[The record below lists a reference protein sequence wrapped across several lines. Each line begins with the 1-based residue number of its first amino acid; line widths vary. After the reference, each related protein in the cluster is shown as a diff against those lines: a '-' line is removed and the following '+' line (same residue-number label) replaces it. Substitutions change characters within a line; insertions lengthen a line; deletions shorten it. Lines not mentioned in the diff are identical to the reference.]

1 MGNEQFFYE
10 NDRKV
15 NGKVCR
21 ILLWLSL
28 VFPALFLLSYLHV
41 FRLSIRELCL
51 ITPIGLLCTIM
62 PTLLRRFNIS
72 VQALK
77 YISIISLSLVIAI
90 MGSNANIG
98 IYITYILALAISCMY
113 FDAKFTRNMAILGYV
128 CLVVAV
134 FFRSQNVTLVAG
146 DTPMKWFRG
155 YVMGFTIEYI
165 ALSAVCIAISKATRN
180 LLENVQD
187 RDKIQAVLGSCE
199 NASGNLLESVERLHN
214 SLDESRNGNAVV
226 ADFAEKTMTDCMS
239 NQEYVHDTVEEIQKM
254 AGSIDTIIQ
263 KTNNMK
269 EVATQTYEST
279 HSYIQVMNDA
289 VSSMDVISHST
300 NDTLHTI
307 QILEDRVQH
316 IEELTNTIIAIANQT
331 SLLSLNESQEA
342 ARAGENGRGFAVVA
356 EEVRKLA
363 EQSHDAVGS
372 ITSHV
377 ESIRKSVA
385 DASASITNG
394 SQSVETGLEKIRVA
408 KAEAE
413 KLGSIQETSLQAA
426 EDIFGSGQET
436 KDSVNDVVEKAH
448 RMTALMEH
456 SSEMVQDIRNRLDD
470 QDALLQDM
478 EQVFHQVSDVS
489 RQLKDIVADKEAS
502 GDTGME

>member
-1 MGNEQFFYE
+1 MGSEQFFYE

-15 NGKVCR
+15 NAKVCR
-21 ILLWLSL
+21 ILMWLSL

-41 FRLSIRELCL
+41 FRLSIKELCL
-51 ITPIGLLCTIM
+51 ITPIGLLCTLM
-62 PTLLRRFNIS
+62 PTVLKHLNIP
-72 VQALK
+72 VQVLK

-113 FDAKFTRNMAILGYV
+113 FDAKFTRNMAVLGYI
-128 CLVVAV
+128 CLVAAV
-134 FFRSQNVTLVAG
+134 FFRSQNVTLAAG

-180 LLENVQD
+180 LLESVQD
-187 RDKIQAVLGSCE
+187 REKIQAVLGSCE
-199 NASGNLLESVERLHN
+199 NASGNLVNSVGQLHESLGQ
-214 SLDESRNGNAVV
+214 SRDGNAVV
-226 ADFAEKTMTDCMS
+226 ADFAEQTMNDCMS

-263 KTNNMK
+263 KTHNMK
-269 EVATQTYEST
+269 EVAAQTYEST
-279 HSYIQVMNDA
+279 HSYIQVMDDA
-289 VSSMDVISHST
+289 VSSMDIISQST
-300 NDTLHTI
+300 NDTLHSI
-307 QILEDRVQH
+307 QILEERVQN

-331 SLLSLNESQEA
+331 SLLSLNASIEA

-385 DASASITNG
+385 DASQSITNG
-394 SQSVETGLEKIRVA
+394 SQSVETGLEKIRTA
-408 KAEAE
+408 RTEAE

-426 EDIFGSGQET
+426 EDIFGSSQET
-436 KDSVNDVVEKAH
+436 KNSVSDVVEKAD
-448 RMTALMEH
+448 RMTELMEH
-456 SSEMVQDIRNRLDD
+456 SSEMVQDIRKRLDD

-478 EQVFHQVSDVS
+478 EQVFNRVSDVS
-489 RQLKDIVADKEAS
+489 RQLKDIVAEKE
-502 GDTGME
+502 

>member
-62 PTLLRRFNIS
+62 PTVLKRFNIS

-77 YISIISLSLVIAI
+77 YISIISLSLVIAL

-146 DTPMKWFRG
+146 DTSMKWFRG

-165 ALSAVCIAISKATRN
+165 ALSAVCISISKATRN
-180 LLENVQD
+180 LLESVQD
-187 RDKIQAVLGSCE
+187 KDKIRAVLGSCE
-199 NASGNLLESVERLHN
+199 SASGNLLESVERLHN
-214 SLDESRNGNAVV
+214 SLDESRNGNAIV
-226 ADFAEKTMTDCMS
+226 ADFAEKTKADCMS

-279 HSYIQVMNDA
+279 HSYIQVMDDA
-289 VSSMDVISHST
+289 VSSMDIISQST

-331 SLLSLNESQEA
+331 SLLSLNASIEA

-377 ESIRKSVA
+377 ENIRKSVS
-385 DASASITNG
+385 DASASITSG
-394 SQSVETGLEKIRVA
+394 SLSVETGLEKIRVA

-413 KLGSIQETSLQAA
+413 KLGNIQETSLQAA
-426 EDIFGSGQET
+426 EDIFESGQET
-436 KDSVNDVVEKAH
+436 KDSVNDVVEKAD

-489 RQLKDIVADKEAS
+489 RLLKDIVADKEAS
-502 GDTGME
+502 GDTGI